1 MAATHLVVDLLLGLA
16 VLIQILCVLG
26 VWRMP
31 NVLDRLH
38 FLAPATSV
46 APWLVAGAIWTREL
60 LDHQGIVA
68 LLIAVLMLGWQPV
81 LAHVTARAAMAGE
94 RDRPRPAERSPARKR
109 ASA

>member
-1 MAATHLVVDLLLGLA
+1 MATHLVVDVLLGLA
-16 VLIQILCVLG
+16 VPLQILCMLG

-68 LLIAVLMLGWQPV
+68 LLVAVLMLGWQPV
-81 LAHVTARAAMAGE
+81 LAHLTARAAMTPESG
-94 RDRPRPAERSPARKR
+94 RPRPAERTPEGKK

>member
-1 MAATHLVVDLLLGLA
+1 VATHLVADVLLGLA

-60 LDHQGIVA
+60 LDHQGIIA
-68 LLIAVLMLGWQPV
+68 LLLAMLMLGWQPV
-81 LAHVTARAAMAGE
+81 LAHVTARAATTPE
-94 RDRPRPAERSPARKR
+94 RGRPRPAESSAARKR
-109 ASA
+109 APA

>member
-1 MAATHLVVDLLLGLA
+1 MASHLVVDVLLCLA

-46 APWLVAGAIWTREL
+46 APWFVAAAIWTREL

-68 LLIAVLMLGWQPV
+68 LLIAILMLGWQPV
-81 LAHVTARAAMAGE
+81 LAHVTARAAMTREG
-94 RDRPRPAERSPARKR
+94 DRPRPNERAPARRR
-109 ASA
+109 ASP

>member
-1 MAATHLVVDLLLGLA
+1 MATKLVVDVLLGLA
-16 VLIQILCVLG
+16 VLIQVLCVVG

-31 NVLDRLH
+31 NALDRLH

-81 LAHVTARAAMAGE
+81 LAHVTARAATLRGQARQNLTGASQ
-94 RDRPRPAERSPARKR
+94 PRRRVST
-109 ASA
+109 